1 MIGMCPVTAHER
13 ASHSYRGPLSQEV
26 AYHVISLLWGLRGTA
41 SAAEGTQLSMLMP
54 HSRTSTDVNIYE
66 QEYMAKS
73 NEKITM
79 KGNPLTV
86 EGRCIEEGAPAPA
99 FKLTAADLSDVTNA
113 TYAGKVLVLMS
124 IPSIDT
130 PVCAIETKK
139 FNQEAVGL
147 SQDVVIASV
156 SRDLP
161 FALKRWCAA
170 EGVDRVVTLSDHKHR
185 GFGKEYGVELPD
197 LGLLARALFVVD
209 KSGKVVHVEYVSEVA
224 EEPDY
229 AAALS
234 AIKDSL

>member
-1 MIGMCPVTAHER
+1 
-13 ASHSYRGPLSQEV
+13 
-26 AYHVISLLWGLRGTA
+26 
-41 SAAEGTQLSMLMP
+41 
-54 HSRTSTDVNIYE
+54 
-66 QEYMAKS
+66 MAKS

-79 KGNPLTV
+79 KGNPLKV
-86 EGRCIEEGAPAPA
+86 EGRCIEEGTQAPA
-99 FKLTAADLSDVTNA
+99 FKLTALDMSDVTNA
-113 TYAGKVLVLMS
+113 TYAGKVLVLVS

-139 FNQEAVGL
+139 FNQEAAAL

-170 EGVDRVVTLSDHKHR
+170 EGVDRVVTLSDYKHR
-185 GFGKEYGVELPD
+185 AFGKEYGVDLPD

-209 KSGKVVHVEYVSEVA
+209 KSGKVVHVDYVTEVA

-229 AAALS
+229 AAALA
-234 AIKDSL
+234 AIKKSL

>member
-1 MIGMCPVTAHER
+1 M
-13 ASHSYRGPLSQEV
+13 
-26 AYHVISLLWGLRGTA
+26 
-41 SAAEGTQLSMLMP
+41 
-54 HSRTSTDVNIYE
+54 
-66 QEYMAKS
+66 
-73 NEKITM
+73 
-79 KGNPLTV
+79 
-86 EGRCIEEGAPAPA
+86 
-99 FKLTAADLSDVTNA
+99 SDVSNG
-113 TYAGKVLVLMS
+113 TYAGKVLVLVS

-139 FNQEAVGL
+139 FNQEAASL

-170 EGVDRVVTLSDHKHR
+170 EGVERVVTLSDYKYR

-197 LGLLARALFVVD
+197 LALLARALFVVD
-209 KSGKVVHVEYVSEVA
+209 KSGKVVHVDYVTEVA

-234 AIKDSL
+234 AIKKSL